1 MLLACGM
8 SHTGGVASFN
18 VLSSNTSNL
27 YVPYFTTDGSDVK
40 VNIFPILFYL
50 YTHRFTVLHHSEI
63 HFVVRIMHALLLQ
76 TFTGCSTSHEYQ
88 TYVFDPAVVAK
99 QFCINMKTAVDST
112 FALKFELYGC
122 TLDTGSADSGTAD
135 LVHNGN
141 SSIDTAGLCLNAVM
155 YCYVP
160 FPMGVFPSGKFPTD
174 YSQ

>member
-1 MLLACGM
+1 
-8 SHTGGVASFN
+8 
-18 VLSSNTSNL
+18 
-27 YVPYFTTDGSDVK
+27 
-40 VNIFPILFYL
+40 
-50 YTHRFTVLHHSEI
+50 
-63 HFVVRIMHALLLQ
+63 MHALLLQ

-155 YCYVP
+155 Y
-160 FPMGVFPSGKFPTD
+160 TI
-174 YSQ
+174 YSRRV